1 MVLLPDKQ
9 EEKKRWLAR
18 DALNMI
24 LWAGKH
30 RAEDCIIYYRHR
42 GVPGDYLAILVSDI
56 REMGQLFFHTDDQ
69 TIPYHR
75 ILAIL
80 CNGAIIWNKRGAD
93 LSFLDR

>member
-1 MVLLPDKQ
+1 MDPLSDRR

-24 LWAGKH
+24 FWAGKY
-30 RAEDCIIYYRHR
+30 RPDDCIIYYRHR
-42 GVPGDYLAILVSDI
+42 GVPGDYLAISPRDI
-56 REMGQLFFHTDDQ
+56 REAGQLFFHTDDQ

-75 ILAIL
+75 ILVII
-80 CNGAIIWNKRGAD
+80 CEGAIIWKKRGAD